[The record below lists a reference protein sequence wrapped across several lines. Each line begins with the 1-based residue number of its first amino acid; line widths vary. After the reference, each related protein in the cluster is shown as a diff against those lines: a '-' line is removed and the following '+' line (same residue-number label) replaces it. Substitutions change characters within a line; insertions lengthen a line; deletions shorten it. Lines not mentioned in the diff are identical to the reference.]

1 MADGRKRGHA
11 SLVRAGHGKGC
22 SAEGI
27 RRQLAR
33 EADFSRRGSTFP
45 FLRLIHFHF
54 LFFTIFSIL
63 FMGMEAKTVVLGLY
77 FNDPNFG
84 LVQSFTMRSK
94 DKSA

>member
-54 LFFTIFSIL
+54 LYFLQFFSRHLLQPFHGHRGKNCGVGAL
-63 FMGMEAKTVVLGLY
+63 L
-77 FNDPNFG
+77 
-84 LVQSFTMRSK
+84 Q
-94 DKSA
+94 

>member
-54 LFFTIFSIL
+54 LFVTIFL
-63 FMGMEAKTVVLGLY
+63 KTFHGHGGKNCGAGALL
-77 FNDPNFG
+77 
-84 LVQSFTMRSK
+84 Q
-94 DKSA
+94 